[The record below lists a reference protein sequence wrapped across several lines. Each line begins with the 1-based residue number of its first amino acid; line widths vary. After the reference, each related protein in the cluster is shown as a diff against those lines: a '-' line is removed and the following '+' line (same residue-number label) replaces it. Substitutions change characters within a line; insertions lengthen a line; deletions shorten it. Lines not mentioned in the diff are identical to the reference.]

1 MKSKLDLN
9 LDGVSYLKKG
19 EAPEVISKDNLYTI
33 LANRDL
39 TFRVSNEMMGIIFN
53 CWGCGG

>member
-19 EAPEVISKDNLYTI
+19 ETPEVVSKDNLYTV

-39 TFRVSNEMMGIIFN
+39 TFRISNEMLGIIFS
-53 CWGCGG
+53 